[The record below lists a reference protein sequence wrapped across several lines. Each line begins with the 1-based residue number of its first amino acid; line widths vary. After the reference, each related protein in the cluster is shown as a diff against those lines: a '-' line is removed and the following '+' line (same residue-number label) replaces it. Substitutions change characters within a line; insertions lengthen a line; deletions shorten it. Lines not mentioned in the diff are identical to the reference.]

1 MTFKTIL
8 QALEGGLKF
17 IDVTQN
23 FRLFYLKKKVTKFVR
38 FQILKVAYMHTE
50 K

>member
-8 QALEGGLKF
+8 QALRWGQLKF
-17 IDVTQN
+17 IDVTIN
-23 FRLFYLKKKVTKFVR
+23 FRLFYVKKICLSPNFESYVH
-38 FQILKVAYMHTE
+38 IHME